1 MAGWPG
7 GRRVVLD
14 ECQILYRWRKAM
26 KRKKVQMI
34 IAGVVLVAVIA
45 GGVFFTVFREGDSS
59 GGNPDSAVYVDSVAE
74 LCGLGS
80 GNGLTDRFAGVV
92 EPQKTWEIELPS
104 DKKVDEILVQEGDKG
119 TKSRREINF
128 LHIIRKKWKKIW
140 RRQRL
145 IWIVW
150 QTRLTRRRSRLF
162 L

>member
-1 MAGWPG
+1 
-7 GRRVVLD
+7 
-14 ECQILYRWRKAM
+14 M

-104 DKKVDEILVQEGDKG
+104 DKKVDEILVQEGDEVKVKDTIG
-119 TKSRREINF
+119 QVDKIPCEISLQSH
-128 LHIIRKKWKKIW
+128 LHFGMKQDGKWADPVSTMG
-140 RRQRL
+140 L
-145 IWIVW
+145 
-150 QTRLTRRRSRLF
+150 S
-162 L
+162 